1 MKIGKKLLLIRKS
14 KKISQAELSLL
25 SGISQSY
32 ISDLETEKKTPTL
45 NVIAK
50 LANGLNCSVLDL
62 IEIEK
67 KQTGKEKEKENQQAD
82 SAVNI

>member
-67 KQTGKEKEKENQQAD
+67 QTGKEKEIENQQTD